1 MKEKYK
7 KIINQFEELI
17 EDNLIDKDGN
27 KDSNVFEALQKNL
40 EQDYN
45 DLIDLRN
52 RFEGDEPLYEEDYL
66 TLDNIL
72 DGFERLINILRI
84 IKE

>member
-7 KIINQFEELI
+7 KIINQFEGLI

-27 KDSNVFEALQKNL
+27 KDTNVFETLQKNL
-40 EQDYN
+40 EQDYS

-66 TLDNIL
+66 TLDTIL
-72 DGFERLINILRI
+72 NGFERLINILRI

>member
-17 EDNLIDKDGN
+17 EDNLIYKN
-27 KDSNVFEALQKNL
+27 ANVFEALQKNL

-52 RFEGDEPLYEEDYL
+52 RFKEDEPLYEEDYL
-66 TLDNIL
+66 TLDHIL
-72 DGFERLINILRI
+72 DSFERLINILKI